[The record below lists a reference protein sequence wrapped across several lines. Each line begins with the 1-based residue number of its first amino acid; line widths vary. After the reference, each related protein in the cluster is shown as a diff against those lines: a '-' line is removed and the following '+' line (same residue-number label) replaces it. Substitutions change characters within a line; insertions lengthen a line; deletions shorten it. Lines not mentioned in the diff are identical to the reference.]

1 MKISASTNPP
11 EIALLKSYISSLNM
25 KDIDFIHADIMDGK
39 FVESKTFDHKMIAK
53 LREVT
58 SIPFDVHLMTL
69 SPQRKIKKYVKAGAD
84 IVTVHY
90 EAFKKEKQL
99 IKTLQRIRKLGA
111 FAGLSF
117 RPDTSVEKILP
128 YLSYVDVLLVMSVMP
143 GKSGQTFMPETLQ
156 KIEQINAYLLAEDL
170 SLAVEV
176 DGGVNDKNIS
186 ALKALDVNMVVLGNY
201 LYSSKNIDE
210 SIEKIK

>member
-69 SPQRKIKKYVKAGAD
+69 SPQRKIKKYIKAGAD

-90 EAFKKEKQL
+90 EAFKNEKQL

-156 KIEQINAYLLAEDL
+156 RIEQINAYLLAEDL

-176 DGGVNDKNIS
+176 DGGVNDKNIA
-186 ALKALDVNMVVLGNY
+186 ALKALDVNMVVLGSY
-201 LYSSKNIDE
+201 LYSSQNIDE
-210 SIEKIK
+210 AIEKIK

>member
-210 SIEKIK
+210 AIEKIK

>member
-117 RPDTSVEKILP
+117 RPDTSIEKILP

>member
-11 EIALLKSYISSLNM
+11 EIALLKNYISSLNM

-39 FVESKTFDHKMIAK
+39 FVENKTFDHKMIIK

-69 SPQRKIKKYVKAGAD
+69 SPQKKIKKYIKAGAD
-84 IVTVHY
+84 IVTIHY
-90 EAFKKEKQL
+90 ETFKDGKHL

-117 RPDTSVEKILP
+117 RPDTSVEAILP

-156 KIEQINAYLLAEDL
+156 RIEQINAYLLEEDL
-170 SLAVEV
+170 SLAIEV
-176 DGGVNDKNIS
+176 DGGVNDKNIAS
-186 ALKALDVNMVVLGNY
+186 LKALDVNMVVLGNY

-210 SIEKIK
+210 AIEKIK